1 MRSFLRPVVTVLAL
15 GSASLAMAAGATT
28 TTGTIKTIDTA
39 HRVITLADGSSYR
52 LKKGLDM
59 TTLKTGEKVSVSW
72 ELKGKVNK
80 AMAVTPVQ
88 G

>member
-1 MRSFLRPVVTVLAL
+1 MRSFLLPVVTVLAL

-39 HRVITLADGSSYR
+39 HRVITLADGSTYR
-52 LKKGLDM
+52 LKKTFDM